1 LSDIKVTSR
10 FIKLHAVVNSPGN
23 EVREIYQHVDHIH
36 GYSPAPPEYAKI
48 GASSVIDVSPDRYIY
63 ITESVDEVHD
73 LLSQIDLLP

>member
-1 LSDIKVTSR
+1 MSDIKVTSR